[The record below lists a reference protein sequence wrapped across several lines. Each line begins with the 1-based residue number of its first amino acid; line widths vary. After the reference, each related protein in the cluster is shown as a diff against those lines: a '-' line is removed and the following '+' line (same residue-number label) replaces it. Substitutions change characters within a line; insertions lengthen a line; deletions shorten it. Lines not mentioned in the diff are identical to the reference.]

1 MPQASPVVVNYN
13 GKECIINCLRPVEG
27 QSVKNCEAIVVDNGS
42 SDNLLGKV
50 RGFLKGT
57 Q

>member
-13 GKECIINCLRPVEG
+13 GKECIINCLGSIEG
-27 QSVKNCEAIVVDNGS
+27 QSFKNFEAIVVNNGS